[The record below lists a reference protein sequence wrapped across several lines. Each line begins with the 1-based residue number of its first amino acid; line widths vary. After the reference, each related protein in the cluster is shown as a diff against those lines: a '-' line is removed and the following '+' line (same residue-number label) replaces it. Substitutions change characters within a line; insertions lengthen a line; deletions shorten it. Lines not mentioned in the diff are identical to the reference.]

1 MDDMIYCSNNC
12 GVARCLH
19 HTEYCPLW
27 RQEIEKVEAVRC
39 RDCKYC
45 YSFITAR
52 SADGL
57 TELMEYRCKDFHASV
72 MPDEYCSRG
81 ERRDG

>member
-1 MDDMIYCSNNC
+1 MSHDEIMNDLQSPQPGRRRDM
-12 GVARCLH
+12 
-19 HTEYCPLW
+19 
-27 RQEIEKVEAVRC
+27 VEVVRC

-52 SADGL
+52 SADGS
-57 TELMEYRCKDFHASV
+57 TELKEYRCKGFNASV

-81 ERRDG
+81 ERRDE